1 MLCHRPKVRIG
12 QPAIAQVRCFAA
24 AIWNLNTQ
32 NQHLGLHAAR
42 AVLVIA
48 GSFAAANARDARV
61 SFTVSATVNP
71 VARIETQSAPA
82 ELMVTAADLRCGY
95 IDVSQPTALTVQSN
109 SASGFA
115 IDLTT
120 VTPLLTSMIVRGL
133 DTEFSLGPDGGTV
146 VQRWQSPPHRVNLS
160 LQFRLVLAPGLA
172 AGRYP
177 WPMRIAVRP
186 LEAL

>member
-1 MLCHRPKVRIG
+1 
-12 QPAIAQVRCFAA
+12 
-24 AIWNLNTQ
+24 LNTQ
-32 NQHLGLHAAR
+32 NQHPGLHAAR

-48 GSFAAANARDARV
+48 GSIVAANARDARV

-82 ELMVTAADLRCGY
+82 ELTVTAADLRRGY
-95 IDVSQPTALTVQSN
+95 IDVVQPTALTIRSN
-109 SASGFA
+109 SASGYA
-115 IDLTT
+115 IDLIT
-120 VTPLLTSMIVRGL
+120 VTPVLTSMIVHGL

-146 VQRWQSPPHRVNLS
+146 VQRWQNPHLVNLS

-177 WPMRIAVRP
+177 WPMRVAVRP
-186 LEAL
+186 LETL

>member
-1 MLCHRPKVRIG
+1 M
-12 QPAIAQVRCFAA
+12 
-24 AIWNLNTQ
+24 
-32 NQHLGLHAAR
+32 
-42 AVLVIA
+42 IA

-71 VARIETQSAPA
+71 IARIETQSAPA
-82 ELMVTAADLRCGY
+82 ELVVTAADVRRGY
-95 IDVSQPTALTVQSN
+95 IDVEQPTALTVSGN

-120 VTPLLTSMIVRGL
+120 LTPVLKSMIVHGL

-146 VQRWQSPPHRVNLS
+146 VQRWQGPHLVNLS

-177 WPMRIAVRP
+177 WPMRVAVRP

>member
-1 MLCHRPKVRIG
+1 MLCHCPKVCTG
-12 QPAIAQVRCFAA
+12 QPASAQVRCFSAA
-24 AIWNLNTQ
+24 TWNVNSQ

-48 GSFAAANARDARV
+48 GSIAAADARDARV
-61 SFTVSATVNP
+61 SFTVSATVNS

-82 ELMVTAADLRCGY
+82 EFMITDADLRRGY
-95 IDVSQPTALTVQSN
+95 IDVEQPTALTIRSN

-120 VTPLLTSMIVRGL
+120 VTPVLTSMIVRGL
-133 DTEFSLGPDGGTV
+133 DTEFSLGPEGGTV
-146 VQRWQSPPHRVNLS
+146 VQRWQSPHLVNLA

-177 WPMRIAVRP
+177 WPMRVAVRP